1 MLLISIELAQR
12 ILTQLTAV
20 HAQFHCFDQTSF
32 ANFDVLELGSGTG
45 GLACLLAPYARS
57 WTATDQEEML
67 PLINKNVYRNI
78 DRLSKA
84 NLYVAELDWTWTDKQ
99 HERVFE
105 KPTKPYDIV
114 FAVDCLFNESLVQP
128 LVAVLSRVPAR
139 VAVIACE
146 LRSED
151 VLRLFLEALL
161 AVDGMQVERA
171 CFSVGPSVEE
181 TPLLGPSYVVWLAWR
196 SDPKSVASVSSGE
209 GDRS

>member
-1 MLLISIELAQR
+1 
-12 ILTQLTAV
+12 
-20 HAQFHCFDQTSF
+20 
-32 ANFDVLELGSGTG
+32 
-45 GLACLLAPYARS
+45 
-57 WTATDQEEML
+57 ML
-67 PLINKNVYRNI
+67 PLINKNVSRNI
-78 DRLSKA
+78 DCLREA
-84 NLYVAELDWTWTDKQ
+84 NLHVAELDWTWSSKQ
-99 HERVFE
+99 HERLFE
-105 KPTKPYDIV
+105 KPIEPYDVV

-171 CFSVGPSVEE
+171 CSSVGPSVEE

-196 SDPKSVASVSSGE
+196 SDPKPVASVSAGQ
-209 GDRS
+209 GHRP